1 MWARYGWRIELVL
14 LSIFHPFLFFFG
26 LAVTVEID
34 GLCPRVQPRS
44 LFPITMNKD
53 PSLDH
58 LKCPG
63 THKRGKKR
71 KKQTDRQTYKKIRHD
86 WNHALN
92 NKFHRREFFSSEDMY
107 TQRYLN
113 NSNDAC
119 VHVLPVYS
127 YLEWFKGTDG
137 ASRCCRCAPTPSIN
151 IRGSWRR
158 KGYSIPF
165 DILHRHPIISREFIY
180 RLPKDENLVC

>member
-1 MWARYGWRIELVL
+1 MPWHTQTGE
-14 LSIFHPFLFFFG
+14 
-26 LAVTVEID
+26 
-34 GLCPRVQPRS
+34 
-44 LFPITMNKD
+44 
-53 PSLDH
+53 
-58 LKCPG
+58 
-63 THKRGKKR
+63 KK
-71 KKQTDRQTYKKIRHD
+71 KETDRQTDVQKNTTWLKPRAQQQIPSTRILFFRKIC
-86 WNHALN
+86 
-92 NKFHRREFFSSEDMY
+92 

-137 ASRCCRCAPTPSIN
+137 ASRCCRCARTPSIN

-180 RLPKDENLVC
+180 RLPKDENLVCPMIGVIFFFKTGSMAAMTRHWLYQSTFS